1 MKLRLK
7 LILYLVFIHLVFA
20 VTAYFVF
27 LENRVWL
34 FALEGFFILSFVA
47 GLTLIRSMFKPLE
60 LIATGSE
67 LIQEGDFTSKMRE
80 SLVSIGR
87 MSAYMTATLDNMKQ
101 VKEMKDHRARVKI
114 LQRDIASLTDHS
126 SFLSG
131 KINFLLDA
139 VLGLINIEQAGIIKI
154 FSVAAVVFLPPTLV
168 ASTESAGEF
177 RSTTVLASA

>member
-1 MKLRLK
+1 
-7 LILYLVFIHLVFA
+7 
-20 VTAYFVF
+20 
-27 LENRVWL
+27 
-34 FALEGFFILSFVA
+34 
-47 GLTLIRSMFKPLE
+47 
-60 LIATGSE
+60 
-67 LIQEGDFTSKMRE
+67 MRE

-87 MSAYMTATLDNMKQ
+87 MSAYMTATLDAMKQ

-168 ASTESAGEF
+168 ASVYGMNFRTMPELDWTIGYPFAIGLMILSA
-177 RSTTVLASA
+177 VLPWLYFKRKGWL